1 MDLSEIRLDELDI
14 NDLKKIGSA
23 PAPIK
28 FAIIIILCVG
38 LAVAG
43 YFLDTTKQ
51 KIELEKVTA
60 EEQELREIFSTKQ
73 AKAANLE
80 AYKQQLDEMRTSF
93 GTLLR
98 QLPNETEIETLL
110 TDVSQTGISAG
121 LEIDF
126 FKPEGLRPKEFY
138 SEYPIKLK
146 VTGHYH
152 EFAEF
157 ISGVAALPRIV
168 TLQDIEISPVDPK
181 GGTKLTMELTAITYQ
196 YLDESED
203 GSEEETVQ

>member
-1 MDLSEIRLDELDI
+1 MNLSEIKLDELDI
-14 NDLKKIGSA
+14 NDLKKIGTA
-23 PAPIK
+23 PLPIK
-28 FAIIIILCVG
+28 IAIIITLCVALG
-38 LAVAG
+38 VAG

-51 KIELEKVTA
+51 TA
-60 EEQELREIFSTKQ
+60 ELKKAVAEEKTLRDIFSGKQ

-110 TDVSQTGISAG
+110 TDISQTGISSG
-121 LEIDF
+121 LEIDY

-146 VTGHYH
+146 VTGRYH

-168 TLQDIEISPVDPK
+168 TVQDISIAPSKEEGV
-181 GGTKLTMELTAITYQ
+181 KLTMELNAITYQ
-196 YLDESED
+196 YLDESEQ
-203 GSEEETVQ
+203 GAEK

>member
-1 MDLSEIRLDELDI
+1 MNLSEIDLNNLDVE
-14 NDLKKIGSA
+14 DLKKIGAA
-23 PAPIK
+23 PLPVKI
-28 FAIIIILCVG
+28 AIIVVLCIALVI
-38 LAVAG
+38 AG
-43 YFLDTTKQ
+43 YFFDTTTQ
-51 KIELEKVTA
+51 IAELDKVTG
-60 EEQELREIFSTKQ
+60 EEKQLRMIFAGKQ

-80 AYKQQLDEMRTSF
+80 AYKQQLAEMRTSF

-110 TDVSQTGISAG
+110 TDISQTGISAG
-121 LEIDF
+121 LEIDY

-168 TLQDIEISPVDPK
+168 TVQDISIAPASPE
-181 GGTKLTMELTAITYQ
+181 GGVKLTMELTAITYQ
-196 YLDESED
+196 YLDETAGDTE
-203 GSEEETVQ
+203 Q

>member
-1 MDLSEIRLDELDI
+1 MDLSEINLNDLDVE
-14 NDLKKIGSA
+14 DLKKIGTA
-23 PAPIK
+23 PLPVKI
-28 FAIIIILCVG
+28 AIIVVLCIG

-43 YFLDTTKQ
+43 YFLDTTTQ
-51 KIELEKVTA
+51 IAELDKVIA
-60 EEQELREIFSTKQ
+60 EEQQLRKVFAGKQ

-80 AYKQQLDEMRTSF
+80 AYKQQLEEMRTSF

-110 TDVSQTGISAG
+110 TDISQTGISAG
-121 LEIDF
+121 LEIDY

-146 VTGHYH
+146 VTGRYH

-168 TLQDIEISPVDPK
+168 TVQDIAIKPSDAKK
-181 GGTKLTMELTAITYQ
+181 GGVKLTMELTAITYQ
-196 YLDESED
+196 YLDESAEVA
-203 GSEEETVQ
+203 E

>member
-1 MDLSEIRLDELDI
+1 MNLSEIRLDELDI
-14 NDLKKIGSA
+14 EDLKKVGTA
-23 PAPIK
+23 PLPVKI
-28 FAIIIILCVG
+28 AIIVVLCIA
-38 LAVAG
+38 LLVAG
-43 YFLDTTKQ
+43 YFFDTTQ
-51 KIELEKVTA
+51 QQIELDKVSA
-60 EEQELREIFSTKQ
+60 EEQQLRQVFTGKQ

-80 AYKQQLDEMRTSF
+80 AYKQQLEEMRTSF

-110 TDVSQTGISAG
+110 TDISQTGISAG
-121 LEIDF
+121 LDIDY

-146 VTGHYH
+146 VTGRYH

-168 TLQDIEISPVDPK
+168 TVQDIEIKPLDKSSV
-181 GGTKLTMELTAITYQ
+181 KLTMELTAITYQ
-196 YLDESED
+196 YLDESKE
-203 GSEEETVQ
+203 GAAQ

>member
-1 MDLSEIRLDELDI
+1 MNLSEISIEDLDI
-14 NDLKKIGSA
+14 EDLKKIGTA
-23 PAPIK
+23 PLPIK
-28 FAIIIILCVG
+28 IAITVTLCIG
-38 LAVAG
+38 LVVAG
-43 YFLDTTKQ
+43 YFLDTTEQ
-51 KIELEKVTA
+51 QLELEKVIA
-60 EEQELREIFSTKQ
+60 EEKTLRTIFAGKQ

-110 TDVSQTGISAG
+110 TDISQTGISAG

-146 VTGHYH
+146 VTGRFH

-168 TLQDIEISPVDPK
+168 TVQDISIAPQDKKAGV
-181 GGTKLTMELTAITYQ
+181 KLTMTLTAITYQ
-196 YLDESED
+196 YLDESQ
-203 GSEEETVQ
+203 EETDK

>member
-1 MDLSEIRLDELDI
+1 MNLSEIRLDELDI
-14 NDLKKIGSA
+14 EDLKRVGTAPLPVKI
-23 PAPIK
+23 
-28 FAIIIILCVG
+28 AIIVILCVA
-38 LAVAG
+38 LLVAG
-43 YFLDTTKQ
+43 YFLDTTQ
-51 KIELEKVTA
+51 QQIELDKVAA
-60 EEQELREIFSTKQ
+60 EEQQLRQVFAGKQ

-80 AYKQQLDEMRTSF
+80 AYKQQLEEMRTSF

-110 TDVSQTGISAG
+110 TDISQTGISSG
-121 LEIDF
+121 LDIDF

-146 VTGHYH
+146 VTGRYH

-168 TLQDIEISPVDPK
+168 TVQEIEIKPSSEKSGV
-181 GGTKLTMELTAITYQ
+181 KLTMELTAITYQ
-196 YLDESED
+196 YLDESKE
-203 GSEEETVQ
+203 GTAQ

>member
-1 MDLSEIRLDELDI
+1 MDLSEIKLDELDI

-23 PAPIK
+23 PLPIRI
-28 FAIIIILCVG
+28 AIVIVLCVA
-38 LAVAG
+38 LVVAG

-51 KIELEKVTA
+51 KAELDKVVA
-60 EEQELREIFSTKQ
+60 EEQQLREIFSGKQ

-98 QLPNETEIETLL
+98 QLPNKTEIETLL
-110 TDVSQTGISAG
+110 TDISQTGISSG

-146 VTGHYH
+146 VTGRYH

-168 TLQDIEISPVDPK
+168 TIQNIAIEPSDPK
-181 GGTKLTMELTAITYQ
+181 GGVKLTMQLTAITYQ
-196 YLDESED
+196 YLDETAR
-203 GSEEETVQ
+203 GAEE

>member
-1 MDLSEIRLDELDI
+1 MNLSEIKLDELDI
-14 NDLKKIGSA
+14 DDLKKIGSA
-23 PAPIK
+23 PLAVKI
-28 FAIIIILCVG
+28 AIIVVLCAALV
-38 LAVAG
+38 AVG

-51 KIELEKVTA
+51 KAALEKAVA
-60 EEQELREIFSTKQ
+60 EEQQLRQVFSEKQ

-80 AYKQQLDEMRTSF
+80 AYKQQLEEMRTSF
-93 GTLLR
+93 GALLR

-110 TDVSQTGISAG
+110 TDISQTGISSG

-146 VTGHYH
+146 VTGRYH

-168 TLQDIEISPVDPK
+168 TVQDISIQPADPK
-181 GGTKLTMELTAITYQ
+181 GGVKLSMELTAITYQ
-196 YLDESED
+196 YLDESSQEA
-203 GSEEETVQ
+203 E

>member
-1 MDLSEIRLDELDI
+1 MNLSEIDI
-14 NDLKKIGSA
+14 NDLDIEDLKKVGSA
-23 PAPIK
+23 PLPVKIG
-28 FAIIIILCVG
+28 IIAALCIALVI
-38 LAVAG
+38 AG
-43 YFLDTTKQ
+43 YFFDTTVQTTAIDKAA
-51 KIELEKVTA
+51 A
-60 EEQELREIFSTKQ
+60 EEKQLRIVFSGKQ

-80 AYKQQLDEMRTSF
+80 AYKQQLEEMRTSF

-110 TDVSQTGISAG
+110 TDISQTGISAG
-121 LEIDF
+121 LEIDY

-146 VTGHYH
+146 VTGRYH

-168 TLQDIEISPVDPK
+168 TVQDISIEPFNPK
-181 GGTKLTMELTAITYQ
+181 GGVKLTMELTAITYQ
-196 YLDESED
+196 YLDENAEGTD
-203 GSEEETVQ
+203 K

>member
-1 MDLSEIRLDELDI
+1 MNLSEIDI
-14 NDLKKIGSA
+14 NDLDVEDLKKLGGAPLPVKIGV
-23 PAPIK
+23 IVV
-28 FAIIIILCVG
+28 LCIG
-38 LAVAG
+38 LAAAG
-43 YFLDTTKQ
+43 YFFDTKKQQVELDKVIAAEKQLRTTF
-51 KIELEKVTA
+51 A
-60 EEQELREIFSTKQ
+60 GKQ

-80 AYKQQLDEMRTSF
+80 AYKQQLEDMRTSF

-110 TDVSQTGISAG
+110 TDISQTGISAG

-138 SEYPIKLK
+138 SEYLIKLK
-146 VTGHYH
+146 VTGRYH

-168 TLQDIEISPVDPK
+168 TIQDISIKPASKDS
-181 GGTKLTMELTAITYQ
+181 GIKLSMELTAITYQ
-196 YLDESED
+196 YLDESA
-203 GSEEETVQ
+203 EEAE

>member
-1 MDLSEIRLDELDI
+1 MDLSEIKLEDLDI
-14 NDLKKIGSA
+14 EDLKKVGTA
-23 PAPIK
+23 PLPIK
-28 FAIIIILCVG
+28 IGIIITLCVA

-43 YFLDTTKQ
+43 YFLDTTEQ
-51 KIELEKVTA
+51 QLQLDKVVK
-60 EEQELREIFSTKQ
+60 EENSLRSIFSEKQ

-80 AYKQQLDEMRTSF
+80 AYKQQLEEMRASF

-110 TDVSQTGISAG
+110 TDISQTGISAG
-121 LEIDF
+121 LEIEF

-146 VTGHYH
+146 VTGRFH

-168 TLQDIEISPVDPK
+168 TVQDIAISPPSEKK
-181 GGTKLTMELTAITYQ
+181 GGVKLDMTLTAITYQ
-196 YLDESED
+196 YLDESA
-203 GSEEETVQ
+203 GAAKK

>member
-1 MDLSEIRLDELDI
+1 MNLSEIRLDELDI
-14 NDLKKIGSA
+14 EDLKRVGTAPLPVKI
-23 PAPIK
+23 
-28 FAIIIILCVG
+28 AIIVILCVA
-38 LAVAG
+38 LLVAG
-43 YFLDTTKQ
+43 YFLDTTQ
-51 KIELEKVTA
+51 QQIELDKVAA
-60 EEQELREIFSTKQ
+60 EEQQLRQVFAGKQ

-80 AYKQQLDEMRTSF
+80 AYKQQLEEMRTSF

-110 TDVSQTGISAG
+110 TDISQTGISSG
-121 LEIDF
+121 LDIDF

-146 VTGHYH
+146 VTGRYH

-168 TLQDIEISPVDPK
+168 TVQEIEIKPSSEKSGV
-181 GGTKLTMELTAITYQ
+181 KLTMELTAITYQ
-196 YLDESED
+196 YLDESKE
-203 GSEEETVQ
+203 GTAE

>member
-1 MDLSEIRLDELDI
+1 MNLSEIKLNELDVD
-14 NDLKKIGSA
+14 DLKKVGSA
-23 PAPIK
+23 PLPVKIVV
-28 FAIIIILCVG
+28 IIILCVA
-38 LAVAG
+38 LVAAG

-51 KIELEKVTA
+51 KSALEKSIA
-60 EEQELREIFSTKQ
+60 EEKQLRQVFSKKQ

-80 AYKQQLDEMRTSF
+80 AYKQQLEEMRTSF

-110 TDVSQTGISAG
+110 TDISQTGISAG
-121 LEIDF
+121 LEIDY
-126 FKPEGLRPKEFY
+126 FKPVGLRPKEFY

-146 VTGHYH
+146 VTGRYH

-168 TLQDIEISPVDPK
+168 TVQDISIKPVDAK
-181 GGTKLTMELTAITYQ
+181 SGVKLSMELTAITYQ
-196 YLDESED
+196 YLDESAQEAK
-203 GSEEETVQ
+203 

>member
-1 MDLSEIRLDELDI
+1 MNLSEINLSDLDI

-23 PAPIK
+23 PLAVKIT
-28 FAIIIILCVG
+28 IIVILCVG
-38 LAVAG
+38 LATAG

-51 KIELEKVTA
+51 KVELEKVVA
-60 EEQELREIFSTKQ
+60 EEQQLRVVFSGKQ

-80 AYKQQLDEMRTSF
+80 AYKQQLDDMQSSF

-98 QLPNETEIETLL
+98 QLPNQTEIETLL
-110 TDVSQTGISAG
+110 TDISQTGISAG

-126 FKPEGLRPKEFY
+126 FQPEGLRPKEFY

-146 VTGHYH
+146 VTGVYH

-168 TLQDIEISPVDPK
+168 TVQDIRIAPIDPK
-181 GGTKLTMELTAITYQ
+181 ESKLTMELTAITYQ
-196 YLDESED
+196 YLDES
-203 GSEEETVQ
+203 SEGAEK

>member
-1 MDLSEIRLDELDI
+1 MDISEIKLDELDI
-14 NDLKKIGSA
+14 DDLKKIGSA
-23 PAPIK
+23 PLAVK
-28 FAIIIILCVG
+28 FAIIVVLC
-38 LAVAG
+38 LALVAAG

-51 KIELEKVTA
+51 QAELEKTVV
-60 EEQELREIFSTKQ
+60 EEQQLRQVFSEKQ

-80 AYKQQLDEMRTSF
+80 AYKQQLEEMRTSF
-93 GTLLR
+93 GALLR

-110 TDVSQTGISAG
+110 TDISQTGISSG
-121 LEIDF
+121 LEIDY

-146 VTGHYH
+146 VTGRYH

-168 TLQDIEISPVDPK
+168 TVRDISIKPADANSGV
-181 GGTKLTMELTAITYQ
+181 KLSMELTAITYQ
-196 YLDESED
+196 YLDETAQEA
-203 GSEEETVQ
+203 E

>member
-1 MDLSEIRLDELDI
+1 MNLSEIDLNDI
-14 NDLKKIGSA
+14 DIDDLKKIGTA
-23 PAPIK
+23 PLVVK
-28 FAIIIILCVG
+28 VAIIVILCIG

-43 YFLDTTKQ
+43 YFLDTTEQ
-51 KIELEKVTA
+51 KAELDKVVA
-60 EEQELREIFSTKQ
+60 EEQQLRQIFTGKQ
-73 AKAANLE
+73 AKAANLV

-110 TDVSQTGISAG
+110 TDISQTGISSG
-121 LEIDF
+121 LEIDLF
-126 FKPEGLRPKEFY
+126 QPEGLRPKEFY

-146 VTGHYH
+146 VTGRYH

-168 TLQDIEISPVDPK
+168 TVQDIAIKPAEPK
-181 GGTKLTMELTAITYQ
+181 GGVKLTMELTAVTYQ
-196 YLDESED
+196 YLDETA
-203 GSEEETVQ
+203 EESAEVAQ

>member
-1 MDLSEIRLDELDI
+1 MDLSEIKLDDIDI
-14 NDLKKIGSA
+14 NDLKRIGTAPLPVKI
-23 PAPIK
+23 
-28 FAIIIILCVG
+28 AIIVVLCIALG
-38 LAVAG
+38 VAG

-51 KIELEKVTA
+51 TAELKKVSA
-60 EEQELREIFSTKQ
+60 EEQQLRNIFSEKQ

-98 QLPNETEIETLL
+98 QLPNKTEIETLL
-110 TDVSQTGISAG
+110 TDISQTGISSG
-121 LEIDF
+121 LEIDY

-146 VTGHYH
+146 VTGRYH

-168 TLQDIEISPVDPK
+168 TVQDIAIAPSSEKAGV
-181 GGTKLTMELTAITYQ
+181 KLTMELTAITYQ
-196 YLDESED
+196 YLDETEA
-203 GSEEETVQ
+203 EAE

>member
-1 MDLSEIRLDELDI
+1 MDLSEIKLEDLDI
-14 NDLKKIGSA
+14 DDLKKIGSA
-23 PAPIK
+23 PLAIK
-28 FAIIIILCVG
+28 IAIIVVLCVG
-38 LAVAG
+38 LGVAG
-43 YFLDTTKQ
+43 YFLDTEKQ
-51 KIELEKVTA
+51 KVELKKVIA
-60 EEQELREIFSTKQ
+60 KEQELRLIFTEKQ

-80 AYKQQLDEMRTSF
+80 AYKQQLDEMRISF

-110 TDVSQTGISAG
+110 TDISQTGISAG
-121 LEIDF
+121 LDIDY

-146 VTGHYH
+146 VTGHFH

-168 TLQDIEISPVDPK
+168 TVQDITVKPSDPK
-181 GGTKLTMELTAITYQ
+181 GGVKLTMELTAITYQ
-196 YLDESED
+196 YLDESEE
-203 GSEEETVQ
+203 GAE

>member
-1 MDLSEIRLDELDI
+1 MNLSEIRLEDLDV
-14 NDLKKIGSA
+14 NDLKRVGSA
-23 PAPIK
+23 PLAVR
-28 FAIIIILCVG
+28 AGIIIILCIA
-38 LAVAG
+38 LAAAG

-51 KIELEKVTA
+51 KLELEQIEA
-60 EEQELREIFSTKQ
+60 QELELRQVFSEKL

-110 TDVSQTGISAG
+110 TDISQTGISAG
-121 LEIDF
+121 LSIDF

-146 VTGHYH
+146 VTGRYH

-168 TLQDIEISPVDPK
+168 TVQDIEVKSADPK
-181 GGTKLTMELTAITYQ
+181 AKNGDKLTMELTAITYQ
-196 YLDESED
+196 YLDENSEVV
-203 GSEEETVQ
+203 SE

>member
-1 MDLSEIRLDELDI
+1 MDLSEIKLNELDI
-14 NDLKKIGSA
+14 DDLKKIGSA
-23 PAPIK
+23 PLAVRI
-28 FAIIIILCVG
+28 AIIASLCAA
-38 LAVAG
+38 LAAAG

-51 KIELEKVTA
+51 IAKLEKVTT
-60 EEQELREIFSTKQ
+60 EEQQLRQVFSEKQ

-93 GTLLR
+93 GALLR

-110 TDVSQTGISAG
+110 TDISQTGISAG
-121 LEIDF
+121 LEIDY

-146 VTGHYH
+146 VTGRYH

-168 TLQDIEISPVDPK
+168 TVKDISIKPADTD
-181 GGTKLTMELTAITYQ
+181 GGVKLSMELTAITYQ
-196 YLDESED
+196 YLDESAR
-203 GSEEETVQ
+203 ETE

>member
-1 MDLSEIRLDELDI
+1 MDLSEINLNDLDI
-14 NDLKKIGSA
+14 DDLKKIGTA
-23 PAPIK
+23 PLPVKIG
-28 FAIIIILCVG
+28 IVVVLCIG

-51 KIELEKVTA
+51 MAELDKVTV
-60 EEQELREIFSTKQ
+60 EEQQLRKVFSGKQ

-80 AYKQQLDEMRTSF
+80 AYKQQLEEMRTSF

-110 TDVSQTGISAG
+110 TDISQTGISAG
-121 LEIDF
+121 LEIDY

-146 VTGHYH
+146 VTGRYH

-168 TLQDIEISPVDPK
+168 TVQDIFIKPSDPK
-181 GGTKLTMELTAITYQ
+181 GGVKLTMELTAITYQ
-196 YLDESED
+196 YLDESA
-203 GSEEETVQ
+203 EEAN

>member
-1 MDLSEIRLDELDI
+1 MDFSEINLNELDI
-14 NDLKKIGSA
+14 EDFKKVGAA
-23 PAPIK
+23 PLPIK
-28 FAIIIILCVG
+28 IAIIAILCIA
-38 LAVAG
+38 LAVAA

-51 KIELEKVTA
+51 KLELDKIIA
-60 EEQELREIFSTKQ
+60 EEQQLRSVFSTKQ

-80 AYKQQLDEMRTSF
+80 AYKQQLEEMRTSF

-110 TDVSQTGISAG
+110 TDISQTGISSG
-121 LEIDF
+121 LEIDY

-168 TLQDIEISPVDPK
+168 TVQNIAIKPLDAK

-196 YLDESED
+196 YLDEAAKEED
-203 GSEEETVQ
+203 VVQ